1 MVLNNIN
8 KNNDRPLIFSFSL
21 NPMLYQPSGSC
32 NMSRIDSNGLKFV
45 YGVNNNDSKIGR
57 NTKNQNN
64 KKKKRKAK
72 KIEIENI

>member
-1 MVLNNIN
+1 
-8 KNNDRPLIFSFSL
+8 
-21 NPMLYQPSGSC
+21 
-32 NMSRIDSNGLKFV
+32 MSRIDSNGLKFV